1 MPCMYSI
8 RKLKMHGNVS
18 IIHSNGNLK
27 ENISSSKKKYMLNI
41 KQKTHWKTKWN
52 DRQQRSEPFALV
64 EEYE

>member
-1 MPCMYSI
+1 
-8 RKLKMHGNVS
+8 
-18 IIHSNGNLK
+18 
-27 ENISSSKKKYMLNI
+27 MLNI